1 MFGKPITL
9 FVLLGFKV
17 QVDFTWLFLA
27 LLITWSLAHGFFP
40 AFYEGLATATY
51 WWMGVV
57 GAIGLFFSIVLH
69 ELSHSIIARKYG
81 LPITS
86 ITLFIFGGV
95 AQMEEEPASPKVEF
109 LMAIAGPIA
118 SFFLSVVFYS
128 FAAVAESRELPVPVV
143 GVATY
148 LGFLNGLIAV
158 FNLVPGFPLDGGR
171 VLRSALWHWKGDIRW
186 ATRIAANIGAAF
198 GMMLM
203 ALGLLN
209 VLGGNFVGGMWWFL
223 IGLFLRGAAS
233 TSYHQLIMRRALE
246 GELIRRFMT
255 AKPITVSRE
264 LTIRRFLEEYVY
276 EYHHDM
282 FPVTEDSRLL
292 GSVTVRQVKTVPKD
306 AWNRVTVGDIAAP
319 CGSENTIEVNE
330 DAVKALSVMRRTG
343 NSRLMVTER
352 GRLVGIVALKDM
364 LKLLALKIDLGEIG

>member
-9 FVLLGFKV
+9 FFLLGFRV

-40 AFYEGLATATY
+40 AFFEDLDTATY
-51 WWMGVV
+51 WWMGVA

-69 ELSHSIIARKYG
+69 ELAHSIVARKYG
-81 LPITS
+81 LPIKG

-95 AQMEEEPASPKVEF
+95 AEMEEEPASPKAEF

-118 SFFLSVVFYS
+118 SFLLSGVFYGL
-128 FAAVAESRELPVPVV
+128 AAIAESRELPVPVV

-171 VLRSALWHWKGDIRW
+171 VLRSALWYWKGDIRW
-186 ATRIAANIGAAF
+186 ATRIAANIGAGF
-198 GMMLM
+198 GMVLM

-223 IGLFLRGAAS
+223 IGLFLRSAAS
-233 TSYHQLIMRRALE
+233 TSYQQLMMRRALE
-246 GELIRRFMT
+246 GEPIRRYMT
-255 AKPITVSRE
+255 AKPITVSPK
-264 LTIRRFLEEYVY
+264 LTLRRFLEEYVY

-282 FPVTEDSRLL
+282 FPVTDDSDLL
-292 GSVTVRQVKTVPKD
+292 GSVNVRQLKAVPKD
-306 AWNRVTVGDIAAP
+306 EWNRATVGDIAEP
-319 CGSENTIEVNE
+319 CRRENTIDVND
-330 DAVKALSVMRRTG
+330 DAVKALSVMGRTG

-364 LKLLALKIDLGEIG
+364 LKLLALKIDLDEID